1 MKEYSASLRNRTQAV
16 FEPNRASR
24 GWSRK
29 VRRNLAGLF
38 GIVVLAAIVVVL
50 LLAPLLRLPDPLAQ
64 DLTASLEP
72 PRTPGHLL
80 GTDQFGRDLLS
91 RLIWGGRISIAV
103 GIIASLVAIG
113 VGLPVALISGYMG
126 GRLDSFI
133 MRTTDIMLAFP
144 YILLAL
150 VIVGISGP
158 GLLNALLAV
167 AIANIP
173 FFVRMIRSIVLTISH
188 QPFVEATVAVGATTV
203 YVLRKAI
210 LPSLTP
216 YLVVAFTTDVGW
228 LVLETSGLSFLGL
241 GAQPPLPEWGA
252 MLAEARPYL
261 VIAPHV
267 AVIPGL
273 AIFLLVV
280 SLNLTGDLLQDV
292 LDVEL

>member
-1 MKEYSASLRNRTQAV
+1 
-16 FEPNRASR
+16 
-24 GWSRK
+24 
-29 VRRNLAGLF
+29 
-38 GIVVLAAIVVVL
+38 
-50 LLAPLLRLPDPLAQ
+50 
-64 DLTASLEP
+64 
-72 PRTPGHLL
+72 
-80 GTDQFGRDLLS
+80 LS